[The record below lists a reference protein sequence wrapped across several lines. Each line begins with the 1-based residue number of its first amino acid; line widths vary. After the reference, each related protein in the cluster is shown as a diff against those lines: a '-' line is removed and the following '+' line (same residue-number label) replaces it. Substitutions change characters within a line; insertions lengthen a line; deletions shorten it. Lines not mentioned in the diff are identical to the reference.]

1 MKPLSRLFALSLA
14 LAPCFLPLRA
24 HASGW
29 PNHNDSIFPPQ
40 AAAKPY
46 INFDGKGFIIN
57 GKRTYIVA
65 GELQY
70 PRTPRAMWRD
80 RLLRIKR
87 AGYNTVQTY
96 AFWNY
101 HEPREGQFDFTG
113 EKDFDAFLKLVHSL
127 HMYAIVRMGPYVNAE
142 WDTGGLPV
150 WLRFKPGLR
159 PMSDNE
165 QFYKAVTPYLDKL
178 FPILAANQINHGG
191 PILMVQLEN
200 EHVLSGGP
208 DGPGGGTDL
217 PNAYYRWY
225 YDKARKMGLEVPL
238 FFSGLNHNDDPAGD
252 SPFDISSRTSPWYST
267 EFWTGWVG
275 RYGMDPDRAKRL
287 ERTTWKVIA
296 YGGAGYTHYTM
307 AGGTDFDTWNNDQQ
321 ASSYDFGSPIGQVG
335 DLRDAYYRCKRAALF
350 ATSFA
355 PVLSNSLSAGG
366 GDGTNATENGIQITN
381 RKGALGEILFLD
393 NANSGPTKTRLKTPD
408 GKTYP
413 SAGPLTLEPGEI
425 MPVVKGFPL
434 APGVNLQLA
443 ATHLLGSSVEG
454 AMTTLVA
461 FGTPGDAAELHFAA
475 QDAKIVQQTAGEK
488 ALTATPSQVT
498 LRTRVPA
505 SMPSVGIFQVGKQL
519 VRVLTMSADMADR
532 TWFLDGGLIA
542 CGPDYIG
549 ETEGTGNS
557 LRLMTERRSLESHS
571 AHPLPQ
577 LLFAPSVGQPTPLTA
592 ISLPDIKPAPATA
605 PTLGPWQMSEATAV
619 AQPSYNDAAWK
630 SSEQP
635 LPMGADGDFSAYAWY
650 RAKVNAP
657 SAGVYQVNISDA
669 GDWLSCFVNGN
680 HADSSDVQTRYQS
693 QAPRN
698 LRVTLK
704 AGQNSLA
711 FLTAH
716 YGRNK
721 LFNYYGPLDTIDAKG
736 ISGTVSLTT
745 TAPQAIS
752 INSFRWQADDKAP
765 NDAAKFAAPDLSTA
779 GADWQDATTATDA
792 FKGRV
797 GWAWYRATLP
807 SVPGRH
813 RRLHFNSIDDNG
825 TVYLNGQKLADN
837 VGVNAGADISL
848 DSAWHEKGPN
858 VLAVAVQNTAGA
870 GGILGDV
877 KLTGGLIDGIEV
889 HGWTMRGGITP
900 PTATSPL
907 WQPISGSDSPN
918 VPSFY
923 HTTFSATPPSAVG
936 PHPILRANFAGL
948 SRGFF
953 YLNGRCLGR
962 YPEKAPVD
970 SIYLPESLLL
980 PGQNSLVIF
989 DEDGHSPQQ
998 VKLVVETD
1006 ASRYG
1011 TVLAP
1016 ESRNGH

>member
-1 MKPLSRLFALSLA
+1 MKPFCRLIALSLA
-14 LAPCFLPLRA
+14 LAPCLLPISA
-24 HASGW
+24 QAFGW
-29 PNHNDSIFPPQ
+29 PNSNDSIFPPQ

-57 GKRTYIVA
+57 GKRTYIVS

-101 HEPREGQFDFTG
+101 HEPREGEFDFTG

-159 PMSDNE
+159 PMSDNA
-165 QFYKAVTPYLDKL
+165 QFYQAVTPYLDKL

-200 EHVLSGGP
+200 EHVLDGGA
-208 DGPGGGTDL
+208 GGGTDIA
-217 PNAYYRWY
+217 NAYYRWY
-225 YDKARKMGLEVPL
+225 YDKARKMGLQVPL

-252 SPFDISSRTSPWYST
+252 TPFDISSRTSPWYST

-275 RYGMDPDRAKRL
+275 RYGMDPERAKKL

-355 PVLSNSLSAGG
+355 PVISNSLSASG
-366 GDGTNATENGIQITN
+366 GDGTNATQGGVQIIN
-381 RKGALGEILFLD
+381 RKGATGEVLFLD
-393 NANSGPTKTRLKTPD
+393 NSNGGPTKTKIKTAD

-413 SAGPLTLEPGEI
+413 SIGQLTLEQGEI
-425 MPVVKGFPL
+425 MPIVKGFAL
-434 APGVNLQLA
+434 APGVNLSLA
-443 ATHLLGSSVEG
+443 AAHLLGTSVKG
-454 AMTTLVA
+454 TMTTLVA
-461 FGTPGDAAELHFAA
+461 FGAPGDGCELHFSA
-475 QDAKIVQQTAGEK
+475 QDAQVIQQPASQTGLSVTPGSVVLK
-488 ALTATPSQVT
+488 TTVPTATPSV
-498 LRTRVPA
+498 
-505 SMPSVGIFQVGKQL
+505 SIFQVGKQM
-519 VRVLTMSADMADR
+519 VRVLVMSADMADR
-532 TWFLDGGLIA
+532 TWFLDNGLIA
-542 CGPDYIG
+542 CGQDYVG
-549 ETEGTGNS
+549 ETDGTGSS
-557 LRLMTERRSLESHS
+557 LRLMTERRGLV
-571 AHPLPQ
+571 AKPVHPLPQ
-577 LLFAPSVGQPTPLTA
+577 LLFYPTLGAPIVLMPITPPNT
-592 ISLPDIKPAPATA
+592 KPAPASA
-605 PTLGPWQMSEATAV
+605 PSLGPWQMSEAIAV
-619 AQPSYNDAAWK
+619 AQPGYNDAAWK
-630 SSEQP
+630 SSPQP
-635 LPMGADGDFSAYAWY
+635 LPMGADGDYSAYAWY

-657 SAGVYQVNISDA
+657 RAGVYQVSISDA
-669 GDWLSCFVNGN
+669 GDWLSCFANGK
-680 HADSSDVQTRYQS
+680 HADSSDVQTRYQNPV
-693 QAPRN
+693 PRS
-698 LRVTLK
+698 LSVPLK
-704 AGQNSLA
+704 TGSNTLA

-736 ISGTVSLTT
+736 ISSTVSLTT
-745 TAPQAIS
+745 APPQSQAF
-752 INSFRWQADDKAP
+752 NTFRWRADDKAP
-765 NDAAKFAAPDLSTA
+765 DDANKFAATNLDTS
-779 GADWQDATTATDA
+779 GGDWKDANTTTDV
-792 FKGRV
+792 FNGRA
-797 GWAWYRATLP
+797 GWAWFRGVLP
-807 SVPGRH
+807 NLPGPH
-813 RRLHFNSIDDNG
+813 RRVHFNSIDDNG
-825 TVYLNGQKLADN
+825 VIFLNGQKIADN

-848 DSAWHEKGPN
+848 DSAWHENGPN

-877 KLTGGLIDGIEV
+877 KITGGLTDGIEV
-889 HGWTMRGGITP
+889 HGWKMRGGITP

-907 WQPISGSDSPN
+907 WQPVKGNESPN
-918 VPSFY
+918 VPTFFHTSFM
-923 HTTFSATPPSAVG
+923 ATPPSDVG
-936 PHPILRANFAGL
+936 PHPILRATFAGL

-953 YLNGRCLGR
+953 YLNGRNLGR
-962 YPEKAPVD
+962 YPEKSPID

-980 PGQNSLVIF
+980 PGKNSLVVF
-989 DEDGHSPQQ
+989 DEDGNSPVQ
-998 VKLVVETD
+998 VKLTVETN

-1011 TVLAP
+1011 TVLTP
-1016 ESRNGH
+1016 KGK